1 MDTITITRI
10 SSDQH
15 VGTITITRI
24 SSDQHVGTI
33 PITITRMS
41 GDTPLKFF
49 VSSIQSHCCYT
60 KLQKESTVN
69 VFVFHSNNKS
79 NIEGQQI
86 SCVNFIQF
94 SHNIVEKGQK
104 RVTKEKANKK
114 YSSTFLIL
122 ADELLNKLALKAAN
136 RNTNKNTNRNTN
148 TCVTLARKC

>member
-41 GDTPLKFF
+41 GDTPLTFF
-49 VSSIQSHCCYT
+49 VSSVQSHCCYT

-94 SHNIVEKGQK
+94 SHNIVEKGQ
-104 RVTKEKANKK
+104 TKGNQ
-114 YSSTFLIL
+114 
-122 ADELLNKLALKAAN
+122 
-136 RNTNKNTNRNTN
+136 
-148 TCVTLARKC
+148 RKGK